1 MLHDNHIMEQN
12 SRDIG
17 KTGMPEGK
25 KESITIPHDNN
36 SEHVYSEHV
45 LYTSPENQAKFDQA

>member
-1 MLHDNHIMEQN
+1 MEQN